1 MDSNNQLHLKAHKTI
16 IEESNR
22 QSDRLLLLV
31 ILDEIIT
38 IRKVLGKANKPK
50 RKKK

>member
-1 MDSNNQLHLKAHKTI
+1 MDNNQLHLKAHKTI

-22 QSDRLLLLV
+22 QNDRLLLLV

-38 IRKVLGKANKPK
+38 IRKALGKANKPK